1 MKKVKKIITLL
12 LALCMVLSM
21 SVPAFSVE
29 TETYYAKSYSYS
41 NPIYGEVADEEF
53 EDIPVASV
61 FSDSEYLNYEDAVLL
76 FREALEARAPSF
88 VLKVTTD
95 EINITLET
103 DANGKVVTDAEGY
116 VVIKSGGET
125 IDAFLNKMYTD
136 AVKHT
141 GVPTEGDYIRYNFDG
156 YKAGIGFVTQGTE
169 VLDDW
174 TFSFQIAYHST
185 ADNEEDADAKVA
197 EIISSLDLDTKT
209 TYQKIKAIY
218 DYLCSN
224 VGYDNK
230 HLDVCGTEGAS
241 EYAHSACAALLDN
254 KSVCQGYASAF
265 YRLALEAGIDA
276 RVISGTSRN
285 EAHAWNIVEIGDVY
299 YNVDATWDAGETEYD
314 YFLKCMDNFTEH
326 TRQGPMSE
334 YEIYID
340 YTSETFNSAHP
351 MSTTDY
357 DPGSLSMAG
366 LSITSGKGAVDGT
379 AKVSVEI
386 TENTDAA
393 MIQFTLDFNPEKLQV
408 DSLSSGEV
416 MKNMETEIMPT
427 LNYDNEKGK
436 IYFAWEALE
445 GIKDGGSILD
455 IVFKITEDAAI
466 DDVIDIGFS
475 DSEEDDEETIVGK
488 FVEIGSDGE
497 EVYEEIEVE
506 SSDGNVTVIDKVIA
520 DISGTVTM
528 WNNSDDVVYLI
539 YPADTTDADIKADA
553 KLSVPQKDIGAE
565 VTKGTVTASDKQ
577 YSQTFTI
584 EDLEEGEYKLV
595 IFKPGKY
602 VVKILP
608 VEITDGDANL
618 GEQKLW
624 LYGDV
629 TYDGYVFPDDAL
641 QINRYANL
649 MPSIFVAGN
658 EQDKADRMLAAD
670 VTGDG
675 NIYPDDALQINRY
688 ANLMPS
694 IFSTFI

>member
-1 MKKVKKIITLL
+1 MKKIITLL
-12 LALCMVLSM
+12 LALCMVMSM

-41 NPIYGEVADEEF
+41 NPIYGEVPDEEF
-53 EDIPVASV
+53 EDINLPVTFADPTYMSY
-61 FSDSEYLNYEDAVLL
+61 SDAAVALRSAFKERAESFYIYIACSPSMITIENDQIVQESFNEFCSNLFYEAV
-76 FREALEARAPSF
+76 E
-88 VLKVTTD
+88 
-95 EINITLET
+95 
-103 DANGKVVTDAEGY
+103 
-116 VVIKSGGET
+116 
-125 IDAFLNKMYTD
+125 
-136 AVKHT
+136 HT
-141 GVPTEGDYIRYNFDG
+141 GEPTEGDYIYYNFKG
-156 YKAGIGFVTQGTE
+156 YEIGKDSEGIYA
-169 VLDDW
+169 
-174 TFSFQIAYHST
+174 TFSFEGDTMYVSLPYYVAYHST

-224 VGYDNK
+224 VGYDHK

-334 YEIYID
+334 YEIFID
-340 YTSETFNSAHP
+340 YTSTEFNSAHP

-357 DPGSLSMAG
+357 DPASQSMAG
-366 LSITSGKGAVDGT
+366 LSITSGKGAVEGT

-393 MIQFTLDFNPEKLQV
+393 MIQFTLDFDPEKLQV

-475 DSEEDDEETIVGK
+475 DSEKDDEETIVGK

-553 KLSVPQKDIGAE
+553 KLDDPQKDIGAE
-565 VTKGTVTASDKQ
+565 VTKGTVTASGKQ

-595 IFKPGKY
+595 VYKKAHGIW
-602 VVKILP
+602 IES
-608 VEITDGDANL
+608 VEIAEGDITGKDIAIYL
-618 GEQKLW
+618 L
-624 LYGDV
+624 GDV
-629 TYDGYVFPDDAL
+629 NKDGRVNATDLLWIKQSILNKRDFDNYQKVLANVNDDTR
-641 QINRYANL
+641 INATDLLWVKQRILNKR
-649 MPSIFVAGN
+649 N
-658 EQDKADRMLAAD
+658 EDYSPKA
-670 VTGDG
+670 
-675 NIYPDDALQINRY
+675 
-688 ANLMPS
+688 
-694 IFSTFI
+694 